1 MQESRLGRPRK
12 IDDAELIEAFYRVHL
27 RKGPTSWTL
36 ADVAMEAGVVPATLV
51 QRFHSKIGLMAAAID
66 LGAEEL
72 EGLAVQSLEMVDA
85 GSPLAALHAT
95 LPILSRGIE
104 NPAMMANS
112 LAQLH
117 VELAHEELRPKVQAY
132 TVRIVEVF
140 QTLVAAAIGAG
151 KLQGIDVERL
161 GQVIYTTWSG
171 ALVTYAI
178 AGEGSLTAWVS
189 AAIDQMLA
197 PYKGR
202 CSDFG

>member
-72 EGLAVQSLEMVDA
+72 EGLAVQSLEMA

-140 QTLVAAAIGAG
+140 QTLVAAAIGEG

-202 CSDFG
+202 CSDRG